1 MAHAQ
6 SFTVQPSAL
15 PSGPKEAVM
24 TLAASSS
31 STTAAALGEQVL
43 RLHRAFNGMRQ
54 QLVGKS
60 PTSGDGVEWAAY
72 GLLFQLVG
80 TGPQRS
86 STLAETV
93 CVDPSTVSRQVA
105 QLVKAGLAERQS
117 DPEDGRASLLVATE
131 AGRAVYQAKQEHRER
146 MFARVLDG
154 WSPADVE
161 TLTALLTRLNDS
173 FTEQRSA
180 LTAHAV
186 PVSPHE
192 QTNENSEEP
201 A

>member
-1 MAHAQ
+1 
-6 SFTVQPSAL
+6 
-15 PSGPKEAVM
+15 M
-24 TLAASSS
+24 TLAPTASS
-31 STTAAALGEQVL
+31 TAAALGDQVV
-43 RLHRAFNGMRQ
+43 RLHRSFNGMRQ

-80 TGPQRS
+80 NGPQRS
-86 STLAETV
+86 STLADTA

-105 QLVKAGLAERQS
+105 QLVKAGLVERQS
-117 DPEDGRASLLVATE
+117 DPEDGRASLLVATG

-146 MFARVLDG
+146 MFAQVLDG

-161 TLTALLTRLNDS
+161 ALTTLLTRFNDS
-173 FTEQRSA
+173 FTEQRST
-180 LTAHAV
+180 LTAAAA

-192 QTNENSEEP
+192 QTNENSEESV
-201 A
+201 

>member
-1 MAHAQ
+1 MTHAK
-6 SFTVQPSAL
+6 SFTVQP
-15 PSGPKEAVM
+15 PEPEEAVM
-24 TLAASSS
+24 TLAPTAS
-31 STTAAALGEQVL
+31 STTAALGEQVL

-86 STLAETV
+86 STLAETA

-105 QLVKAGLAERQS
+105 QLVKAGLVERQS
-117 DPEDGRASLLVATE
+117 DPEDGRASLLVAT
-131 AGRAVYQAKQEHRER
+131 ADGRAVYQAKQEHREQ
-146 MFARVLDG
+146 MFARLLDG
-154 WSPADVE
+154 WSTADVE
-161 TLTALLTRLNDS
+161 ALTTLLSRLNDS
-173 FTEQRSA
+173 FAEQRSA
-180 LTAHAV
+180 LAANAA
-186 PVSPHE
+186 PVITNE
-192 QTNENSEEP
+192 QTNETSKES

>member
-1 MAHAQ
+1 MTHAK
-6 SFTVQPSAL
+6 SFTVQPPIWRSE
-15 PSGPKEAVM
+15 PKEAVM
-24 TLAASSS
+24 TLAPS
-31 STTAAALGEQVL
+31 STSATAALGEQVL

-86 STLAETV
+86 STLAETA

-105 QLVKAGLAERQS
+105 QLVKAGLVERQS

-131 AGRAVYQAKQEHRER
+131 AGRAVYRAKQEHREQ

-154 WSPADVE
+154 WSTADVE
-161 TLTALLTRLNDS
+161 ALTSLLTRLNDS

-180 LTAHAV
+180 TPAA
-186 PVSPHE
+186 PMSPHE
-192 QTNENSEEP
+192 QTNENSEES